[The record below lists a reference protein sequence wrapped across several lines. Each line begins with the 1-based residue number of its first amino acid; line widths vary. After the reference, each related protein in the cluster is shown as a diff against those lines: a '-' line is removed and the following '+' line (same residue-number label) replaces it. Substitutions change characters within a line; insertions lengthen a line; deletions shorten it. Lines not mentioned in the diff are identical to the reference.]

1 MGKKPRP
8 LYVLLPLANFLILII
23 SRGTTALTMHENDD
37 LAPFFTVAVA
47 AVGWL
52 LLEVIQIKVVHI

>member
-1 MGKKPRP
+1 MI
-8 LYVLLPLANFLILII
+8 LPL
-23 SRGTTALTMHENDD
+23 
-37 LAPFFTVAVA
+37 FFTVAVA